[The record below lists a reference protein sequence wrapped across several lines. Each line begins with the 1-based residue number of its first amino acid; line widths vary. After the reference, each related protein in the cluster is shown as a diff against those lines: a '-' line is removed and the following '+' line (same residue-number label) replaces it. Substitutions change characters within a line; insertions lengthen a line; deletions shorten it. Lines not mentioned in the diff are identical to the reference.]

1 MDRSRKGRGRPPVPP
16 KTKKR
21 AIIFARITE
30 DEERELFAL
39 AKEMGVTVS
48 QAIRMFIFS
57 ALERNRAA

>member
-1 MDRSRKGRGRPPVPP
+1 MDRLRRGRPPVPP

-21 AIIFARITE
+21 AMVSVRVTE

-39 AKEMGVTVS
+39 AKEMGITVS